1 MYLTLFNAFWVFFC
15 LVCPSLE
22 KKKKKKDTFATFTT
36 RLNDKLEALAIP
48 SGCRKLSTQK
58 QRLWSGF
65 HSARISELRRLWTD
79 LFSSLGVDSKF
90 AQDPLLGEYVNEK
103 LFEEHVK
110 ERFEVEEQCVAMVE
124 AAELSDNDLN
134 ALRYVAGYVPWKLRQ
149 KFKKAT
155 CKHPNRKAFL
165 VCLEKMSEDSEEED
179 DDSYMEYTKKVDSYH

>member
-1 MYLTLFNAFWVFFC
+1 M
-15 LVCPSLE
+15 
-22 KKKKKKDTFATFTT
+22 
-36 RLNDKLEALAIP
+36 
-48 SGCRKLSTQK
+48 STQK
-58 QRLWSGF
+58 QRLWSEF

-103 LFEEHVK
+103 LFEEHIK
-110 ERFEVEEQCVAMVE
+110 EKFEVEEQCVAMVE
-124 AAELSDNDLN
+124 AGELSDNDLN

-165 VCLEKMSEDSEEED
+165 VCLEKMSENSE
-179 DDSYMEYTKKVDSYH
+179 

>member
-1 MYLTLFNAFWVFFC
+1 MMAVGSVKSAISSILHDKDFDLNTPRMNLTKESAQKIFDAI
-15 LVCPSLE
+15 SGDDQGA
-22 KKKKKKDTFATFTT
+22 KDTCATFAT
-36 RLNDKLEALAIP
+36 RLNDKLEALATP
-48 SGCRKLSTQK
+48 SGCKKLSSQK

-110 ERFEVEEQCVAMVE
+110 EKFEVEEQCVAMVE

-134 ALRYVAGYVPWKLRQ
+134 ALRYVAGYVP
-149 KFKKAT
+149 
-155 CKHPNRKAFL
+155 
-165 VCLEKMSEDSEEED
+165 
-179 DDSYMEYTKKVDSYH
+179 